1 MKKKK
6 KCIGNR
12 MQRYIFTFKRMK
24 QWKKKHSA
32 QQYTTFSHQQTK
44 VKAHPQQPN
53 PKLYVNFLWVDYNF
67 WTPNHRKSLY
77 FLFLYINI
85 HFKLPIW
92 QKKIEVKYNEAHSM
106 FQKVAKST
114 SKSQSYHKISSA
126 WNGIVVNNSR
136 NLN

>member
-6 KCIGNR
+6 KTVLGTECKDTYLHLKEWNNE
-12 MQRYIFTFKRMK
+12 KR
-24 QWKKKHSA
+24 KKKKPSA

-44 VKAHPQQPN
+44 VKAHPQHPN
-53 PKLYVNFLWVDYNF
+53 RKLYVNFLWVDYNF

-92 QKKIEVKYNEAHSM
+92 QKKIEVKYNEARSM

-114 SKSQSYHKISSA
+114 SSHNHIIRFHLLEMA
-126 WNGIVVNNSR
+126 
-136 NLN
+136 